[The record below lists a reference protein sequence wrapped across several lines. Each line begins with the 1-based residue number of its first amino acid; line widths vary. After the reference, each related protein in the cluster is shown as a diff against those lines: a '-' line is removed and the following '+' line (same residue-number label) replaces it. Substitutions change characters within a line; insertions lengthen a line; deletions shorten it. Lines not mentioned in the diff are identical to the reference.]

1 MQEIL
6 RSLRTENNYSQSAV
20 ANYLNISRQMYNK
33 YENGLAEPSA
43 LIERHS
49 KLSKVL
55 FDEIYEEIFWSLEK

>member
-6 RSLRTENNYSQSAV
+6 RSLRTENNYSQRAV

-49 KLSKVL
+49 KLSTVL
-55 FDEIYEEIFWSLEK
+55 LDEVYEEIFWSLKK